1 MNMPAADAVD
11 VLTFDCYGT
20 LIDWAT
26 GIVRFIQPV
35 LEAYD
40 AHVTDQFVLE
50 FFAKAE
56 PEAQVDGRTY
66 ADVLKAV
73 LVALGGRLA
82 FTPTE
87 AEQADFVESVK
98 AWPAFADSVAALADL
113 AGKAELVVVSNIDDD
128 LLTASE
134 EVLGTAFDAR
144 VTAQSVGVYKPNEKM
159 FDAAEAIIGGRSHI
173 HVAQSAFHDIV
184 PATER
189 GWRTAWIRRDASAA
203 MALKASPTW
212 TFDTLAEFAAA
223 LEHATDG

>member
-1 MNMPAADAVD
+1 MSMPAADAID

-35 LEAYD
+35 LESYD

-50 FFAKAE
+50 FFAAAE
-56 PEAQVDGRTY
+56 PEAQIEGRSY
-66 ADVLKAV
+66 ADVLKEV
-73 LVALGGRLA
+73 FVALGGRLA

-87 AEQADFVESVK
+87 TQIAGFVESVK
-98 AWPAFADSVAALADL
+98 AWPAFEDSAAALADL

-128 LLTASE
+128 LLAASE
-134 EVLGTAFDAR
+134 ETLGTTFDGR
-144 VTAQSVGVYKPNEKM
+144 VTAQSIGAYKPSAKM
-159 FDAAEAIIGGRSHI
+159 FDAAEAIIDGRSHI

-203 MALKASPTW
+203 MALRASPTW
-212 TFDTLAEFAAA
+212 AFDTLADFAAA
-223 LEHATDG
+223 LEFEGG